1 MIGSQIYPHRALLK
15 DLPAYCRTMAAMGV
29 TTLELCSPMGYGADF
44 ASLADGNE
52 LKRILADH
60 GMTSESAHFGLN
72 ELREQQ
78 AASIA
83 WAESVGI
90 TQMLAASLG
99 AGNGGST
106 PNLEQVKKAADE
118 YNRIAEVAAKAGMR
132 QGLHNEGFERAMVEG
147 KRAYDWLLE
156 LLDPALV
163 TFQFQ
168 MSEITAGM
176 DGATYFSKYPGRF
189 LSMHIQDID
198 MNAPGRPQ
206 VPVGKGSI
214 DWATTFRAA
223 KAAGVRSYYVEQ
235 TMDLTIESVA
245 ALNAMKV

>member
-29 TTLELCSPMGYGADF
+29 TTLELCSPIGYGADF

-52 LKRILADH
+52 VRRILADH

-78 AASIA
+78 PASIA

-118 YNRIAEVAAKAGMR
+118 YNRIAEVAAKAGMQ

-147 KRAYDWLLE
+147 RRAHRAITVATSPRQW
-156 LLDPALV
+156 
-163 TFQFQ
+163 T
-168 MSEITAGM
+168 TAGSTRENSSAM
-176 DGATYFSKYPGRF
+176 ALLPATISR
-189 LSMHIQDID
+189 S
-198 MNAPGRPQ
+198 
-206 VPVGKGSI
+206 VPANRG
-214 DWATTFRAA
+214 
-223 KAAGVRSYYVEQ
+223 
-235 TMDLTIESVA
+235 DL
-245 ALNAMKV
+245 